1 MQNTQQ
7 NGPNFIPYRSP
18 NIMNSLWSLLKRIF
32 GMDVSWETMTLSR
45 VGIDPAS
52 ARSLTRVLQPVH
64 TVRLRPEP
72 EERVD
77 PENAR
82 AAASLKLSWHGITD
96 TGLVRD
102 HNEDNFAFLDLGDM
116 VLFVVADGMGGHD
129 AGEIASDVAVRT
141 VCSEVRKGDGW
152 DLDPLAL
159 VERAVQRANTE
170 VRREASRK
178 GSNMGTTL
186 TVALVEDDTAYIGS
200 VGDSR
205 VYCIENGSIAQITE
219 DHSLVAKLA
228 ACGKLTHEEA
238 RHHPKSNL
246 LYRSIGAEDA
256 IRAGL
261 FRVELKNSGTLL
273 LCTDGL
279 WGEVDDEDIREICS
293 TEAYTETICAR
304 LVQRANESGGEEN
317 ITAIVVRFNDTRKTA

>member
-1 MQNTQQ
+1 MMNRLW
-7 NGPNFIPYRSP
+7 NF
-18 NIMNSLWSLLKRIF
+18 LKRIF
-32 GMDVSWETMTLSR
+32 GMDVAWETMTLSR

-219 DHSLVAKLA
+219 DHSVVAKLVA
-228 ACGKLTHEEA
+228 AGQLTKEEA
-238 RHHPKSNL
+238 RNHPRSNL
-246 LYRSIGAEDA
+246 LYRTIGNDETVKVNTY
-256 IRAGL
+256 RK
-261 FRVELKNSGTLL
+261 ELTRGGTLL

-279 WGEVDDEDIREICS
+279 WGEVGDEEMRQICAGEEH
-293 TEAYTETICAR
+293 TDLICAR
-304 LVQRANESGGEEN
+304 LVQKADANGGKDN
-317 ITAIVVRFNDTRKTA
+317 ITAIVAKVI